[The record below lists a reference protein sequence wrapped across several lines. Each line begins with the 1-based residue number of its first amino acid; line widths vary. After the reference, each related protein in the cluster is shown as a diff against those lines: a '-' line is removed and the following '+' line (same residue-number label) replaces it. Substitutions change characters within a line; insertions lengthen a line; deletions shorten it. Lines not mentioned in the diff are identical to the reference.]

1 MIIQRFASI
10 VPDAVDPGC
19 YHLSNPLW
27 CMATNSKSASEP
39 TLYICRDC
47 GDGIN
52 DPEDTIRCPQCGGR
66 LVNSSVPHDD

>member
-1 MIIQRFASI
+1 
-10 VPDAVDPGC
+10 
-19 YHLSNPLW
+19 
-27 CMATNSKSASEP
+27 MATNSKSASEP